1 MILLHDTE
9 VWHGR
14 AAWTALHDMRG
25 SWLATGEFRFWG
37 RVQGDVVWARIVFG
51 YPGSSANHLHGINSL
66 EEYDPA
72 PSLRSSHRSVHTQSS
87 PVAGNPTVSIHKGV
101 TVNMQRPESVPASTH
116 RSFHLQKSRI
126 RTRFVRTRMQ
136 SMALMGGSRFTLVHQ
151 NNGSKSAD
159 QPPLIR
165 SASSA
170 TTWWYKRNKPE
181 TLWGWSDPGDTVRVS
196 LAEKNCGGFSLAQEG
211 RWTTTVEPPPAGG
224 PYTMTIAAHRTTE
237 LHNILVG
244 DVWLCAGQSNMEF
257 ALRGIRDAQN
267 RHCQAANNP
276 RDTLLHCVAQRS
288 AYHPAASS
296 GGQCWNLV
304 SPQTAD
310 RLSAVAYLFAARLQA
325 QIHIPIGLVVDA
337 VGGTPAETWMSE
349 SALHQLAGFDPVL
362 ASLHALRTS
371 GTQEYGNYVMPWYD
385 QYDIGIKEGWS
396 QPSFN
401 DATWK
406 TVTLADGFTQLGTG
420 DFPAVA
426 YFRRNITLPA
436 TIPTGRTMLLLGIV
450 ERMDTVY
457 VNGRQ
462 IGGSAWVENPR
473 AYPVPPDLLKPGE
486 NSVVIRVLK
495 TKPDGGFQGKSDDL
509 RLVLGDGT
517 RIPLAGE
524 WKARVSVD
532 GKPPQPLPLR
542 FENWPVVPT
551 VLYQGM
557 VAPLAPLSI
566 TGAIWYQGEANS
578 EEGYEYRKVLPALI
592 ADWRRTFAQGDFPFY
607 IAGLPAYRPRNATPM
622 DDPWAETRESQ
633 ALTAVT
639 VPHTCLA
646 VTIDTGDPDTIHPK
660 NKAPVADRLALCALA
675 EHYGKPIPDQGPTLV
690 SSEIATSAILLRFS
704 HADDGLVVRG
714 NAPGAFQ
721 IAGADHKW
729 VWADA
734 HMVDGVVV
742 VSSSLVQFPTQVRY
756 AWQSNPNATLFNGIG
771 LPASPFR
778 TDDWPEMTQDR
789 PVYY

>member
-1 MILLHDTE
+1 MNLL
-9 VWHGR
+9 R
-14 AAWTALHDMRG
+14 
-25 SWLATGEFRFWG
+25 
-37 RVQGDVVWARIVFG
+37 
-51 YPGSSANHLHGINSL
+51 PGSA
-66 EEYDPA
+66 
-72 PSLRSSHRSVHTQSS
+72 Q
-87 PVAGNPTVSIHKGV
+87 
-101 TVNMQRPESVPASTH
+101 AST
-116 RSFHLQKSRI
+116 RRPFGQMPRI
-126 RTRFVRTRMQ
+126 RSRFVVL
-136 SMALMGGSRFTLVHQ
+136 ACGIGLMGTHLSLAAQDNAR
-151 NNGSKSAD
+151 KSAD
-159 QPPLIR
+159 RLPLI
-165 SASSA
+165 SPIFGDNMVVQ
-170 TTWWYKRNKPE
+170 RNKPE
-181 TLWGWSDPGDTVRVS
+181 TLWGWSDPGDTIRIS
-196 LAEKNCGGFSLAQEG
+196 FAGKTATATAAEDG
-211 RWTTTVEPPPAGG
+211 RWTTTVEPPSAGG
-224 PYTMTIAAHRTTE
+224 PYTMEIAGHRTTE
-237 LHNILVG
+237 LHNVLVG

-257 ALRGIRDAQN
+257 ALRGLKDAQTVIA
-267 RHCQAANNP
+267 AANNP
-276 RDTLLHCVAQRS
+276 EIRYFTVAQRS
-288 AYHPAASS
+288 AYHPATVPEGS
-296 GGQCWNLV
+296 WKVV

-325 QIHIPIGLVVDA
+325 QIHVPIGLVVDA

-362 ASLHALRTS
+362 ATLHALQAS
-371 GTQEYGNYVMPWYD
+371 GTPEYGNYVMPWYD
-385 QYDIGIKEGWS
+385 QYDIGMKDGWS
-396 QPSFN
+396 QPSFD

-406 TVTLADGFTQLGTG
+406 RVTLPGGFAQLGTG
-420 DFPAVA
+420 NFPALA

-436 TIPTGRTMLLLGIV
+436 TIAPGHAMLLLGIV

-457 VNGRQ
+457 VNGKQ

-473 AYPVPPDLLKPGE
+473 AYPVPPGLLKPGE
-486 NSVVIRVLK
+486 NSVAVRVLR
-495 TKPDGGFQGKSDDL
+495 TKPDGGFQSKADDL

-517 RIPLAGE
+517 KIPLAGE

-532 GKPPQPLPLR
+532 AKPPQPLPVR

-607 IAGLPAYRPRNATPM
+607 IAGLPAYRPPSATPT
-622 DDPWAETRESQ
+622 DDTWAETRESH
-633 ALTAVT
+633 ALAAAT

-660 NKAPVADRLALCALA
+660 DKAPVADRLARCALA

-704 HADDGLVVRG
+704 HADGGLVIRG

-721 IAGADHKW
+721 IAGADRKW
-729 VWADA
+729 IWADA
-734 HMVDGVVV
+734 HIVDGVVV

-778 TDDWPEMTQDR
+778 TDDWPLMTQDR
-789 PVYY
+789 PVY